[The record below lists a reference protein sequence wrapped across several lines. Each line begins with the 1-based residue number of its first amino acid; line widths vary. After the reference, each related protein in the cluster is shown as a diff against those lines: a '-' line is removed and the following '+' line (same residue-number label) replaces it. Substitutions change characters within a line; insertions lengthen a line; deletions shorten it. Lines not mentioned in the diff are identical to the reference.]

1 MLEENNEVV
10 SYYHI
15 ALSNTSILEIIL
27 TYYDE
32 KDKQDNVDH
41 LQIVKD
47 SLLEENEKIK
57 KFKQAL
63 KEKLALYQQRIRYLK
78 VRSFIFSN
86 YLNL

>member
-10 SYYHI
+10 SSLI
-15 ALSNTSILEIIL
+15 ALCNPYILEIIL
-27 TYYDE
+27 SYYNE
-32 KDKQDNVDH
+32 KDKQDNIDH

-63 KEKLALYQQRIRYLK
+63 KEKLTLYHQRIRCLK
-78 VRSFIFSN
+78 V
-86 YLNL
+86 